1 MLFIRITL
9 LLLMAALTSV
19 GFSDEDA
26 GEDDAE
32 SPIITTPMETV
43 DDTHTTVSEMIE
55 TMAKRVDQFFGND
68 RAFQESNETS
78 LQISLD
84 YISEEDN
91 VAQFESRVRGK
102 LVLPGTERRLRL
114 IVESDPEELD
124 PESPGKNPIDAL
136 ESTNNYIIGL
146 EGERLRGDWQ
156 FRPSL
161 GVKPGM
167 SPQLYGRVRAIRYFD
182 LDKWVARFQSTAA
195 WFSSDGKSLSAT
207 TDFDR
212 RINDKLLFRASTGL
226 RWRIDDEVTDASQ
239 VFTLYQRMASKAK
252 LAYDIGVIGNDETNW
267 RVTDQFV
274 RLRYRRLVYKDW
286 AFMEI
291 QPMASWPETNDFH
304 EELSLLVRLE
314 LNFGSSFE

>member
-1 MLFIRITL
+1 MVVLSG
-9 LLLMAALTSV
+9 TSF
-19 GFSDEDA
+19 GDEDT
-26 GEDDAE
+26 DANAEE
-32 SPIITTPMETV
+32 SPVFTTPMETV
-43 DDTHTTVSEMIE
+43 DNTHTSLSEMIE
-55 TMAKRVDQFFGND
+55 TTARRIDQFFGND

-124 PESPGKNPIDAL
+124 PEAPGRNPIDAL
-136 ESTNNYIIGL
+136 ETTNNYIIGV

-156 FRPSL
+156 LRPSL

-167 SPQLYGRVRAIRYFD
+167 SPQLYGRFRAIRYFD
-182 LDKWVARFQSTAA
+182 LDKWVARFQGTAA
-195 WFSSDGKSLSAT
+195 WFSADGKSLSAT

-212 RINDKLLFRASTGL
+212 RINDKLLFRSSTGL
-226 RWRIDDEVTDASQ
+226 RWNIDDEVTDASQ

-252 LAYDIGVIGNDETNW
+252 LAYDIGVVGNDDTHW

-274 RLRYRRLVYKDW
+274 RLRYRRLVYKNW

-291 QPMASWPETNDFH
+291 QPMVSWPEDNDFH

-314 LNFGSSFE
+314 LNFGSHYR